1 MGDRLG
7 PYRAKRDFD
16 ATPEPAP
23 AEASG
28 DDAHRY
34 VVQEHHARAMHWD
47 LRLEHEGTLASW
59 AVPKGIP
66 PDPERNHLAVRTEDH
81 PLEYLEFH
89 GDIPEGSY
97 GAGTM
102 RIWDRGTYELHK
114 LREDEVMVTFHG
126 ERLEGRYVLFRTGGK
141 NWMIHRMDPPQDA
154 DREPMPTG
162 IEPMLARSGKLPPE
176 DGRWGYEV
184 KWDGVRAI
192 GYAEGGRVKLVSRNG
207 NDITARYPEL
217 RELGRALGSREAV
230 LDGEVVAF
238 GPDGKP
244 SFQRLQSRMHLASES
259 AVRRLAA
266 SSPVAYVIFDLLFLD
281 GHSLMGLPYEER
293 RERLLELGLNG
304 SNWQTPA
311 HRTTDGAALLE
322 ATRAQGLEGIIAKRL
337 DCPYVPG
344 RRAQGWVKVKNIRRT
359 EVVIGG
365 WLGGEGGRAGRL
377 GALVVGYHDE
387 SGALRYA
394 GRVGTGFDDRELDR
408 LGRLLAERA
417 RPDSP
422 FEGRQ
427 PPKLTRFVEPD
438 LVASVDFSRVD
449 RRQHAAPALLQGPA
463 RRRRARGR
471 ARSRR
476 RRAGRSRAVDH
487 PSTGYRGGAARAD
500 AHRHA
505 TRAASALDPY
515 GGSWTFLPLR
525 AQALVPFALALALV
539 VALAAVGAALVAR
552 SAVDRELRAQAET
565 ARHLVDGQLATVEQR
580 LTAEVAELGEDGDP
594 AGRRPPRSS

>member
-1 MGDRLG
+1 MADRLG

-23 AEASG
+23 AEPSG
-28 DDAHRY
+28 GGEQRY
-34 VVQEHHARAMHWD
+34 VVQEHHARALHWD
-47 LRLEHEGTLASW
+47 LRLEHDGTLASW

-81 PLEYLEFH
+81 PMEYLEFH
-89 GDIPEGSY
+89 GEIPEGEY

-114 LREDEVMVTFHG
+114 WRESEVMVTFHG
-126 ERLEGRYVLFRTGGK
+126 ERLEGKYVLFRTGGK

-154 DREPMPTG
+154 DREPMPSG
-162 IEPMLARSGKLPPE
+162 IQPMLARTGPLPRE

-192 GYAEGGRVKLVSRNG
+192 GYVDGGRLRLASRNG
-207 NDITARYPEL
+207 NDITPRYPEL

-244 SFQRLQSRMHLASES
+244 SFQRLQSRMHLASDA
-259 AVRRLAA
+259 AVRRMAA

-281 GHSLMGLPYEER
+281 GHSLMELPYDER
-293 RERLLELGLNG
+293 RERLVELGLNG
-304 SNWQTPA
+304 ANWQTPA
-311 HRTTDGAALLE
+311 HRTSDGAALLE

-344 RRAQGWVKVKNIRRT
+344 RRSPGWVKVKNILRT

-377 GALVVGYHDE
+377 GALVAGYHDE

-408 LGRLLAERA
+408 LGKLLAARA
-417 RPDSP
+417 RATSP

-427 PPKLTRFVEPD
+427 PPKLTHFVEPD
-438 LVASVDFSRVD
+438 LVASVDFSQWTTANTL
-449 RRQHAAPALLQGPA
+449 RQPSYKGLRDDIAPAEVRGPA
-463 RRRRARGR
+463 
-471 ARSRR
+471 
-476 RRAGRSRAVDH
+476 
-487 PSTGYRGGAARAD
+487 
-500 AHRHA
+500 
-505 TRAASALDPY
+505 
-515 GGSWTFLPLR
+515 
-525 AQALVPFALALALV
+525 
-539 VALAAVGAALVAR
+539 
-552 SAVDRELRAQAET
+552 
-565 ARHLVDGQLATVEQR
+565 
-580 LTAEVAELGEDGDP
+580 ED
-594 AGRRPPRSS
+594 S